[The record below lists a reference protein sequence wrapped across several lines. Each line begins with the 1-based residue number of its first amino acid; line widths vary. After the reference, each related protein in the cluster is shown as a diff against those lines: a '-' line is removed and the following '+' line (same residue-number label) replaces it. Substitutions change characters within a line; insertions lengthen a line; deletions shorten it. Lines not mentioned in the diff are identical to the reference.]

1 MKDKNM
7 IKMLRI
13 KEDESEKLRAKSID
27 INKTLISMNR
37 EPLKDS
43 EIAHKLL
50 QLALKIATVNKY
62 GELEI

>member
-1 MKDKNM
+1 MVNKL

-13 KEDESEKLRAKSID
+13 NAVESEKLRKKCIE
-27 INKTLISMNR
+27 INKILISLNK

-43 EIAHKLL
+43 EVAHILL
-50 QLALKIATVNKY
+50 EKAMKNVSVNKY

>member
-1 MKDKNM
+1 MVSKL

-13 KEDESEKLRAKSID
+13 NTVESEKLRKKCIE
-27 INKTLISMNR
+27 INKVLISLNK

-43 EIAHKLL
+43 EVAHILL
-50 QLALKIATVNKY
+50 EKGMKNVNVNKY

>member
-1 MKDKNM
+1 MVNKL

-13 KEDESEKLRAKSID
+13 NEVESENLRKKCIE
-27 INKTLISMNR
+27 INKILISLNK

-43 EIAHKLL
+43 EVAHILL
-50 QLALKIATVNKY
+50 EKGIKKVTVNKY